1 MGRLTPIVVK
11 ALISADCAGSSQKDP
26 SKFLSF
32 REEVLCAVDG
42 NECGNTT
49 IDVCACRQE
58 ALRYQIAVLP
68 ASHSIDTGFRPPDHS
83 TKAELQSAV
92 PAASPR
98 LAYNIRFKDD
108 HTNLGGL
115 AGALPL
121 TYIAHRSDDARHEVA
136 QPQKSIERIR
146 ARPPVQRRKL
156 EVWL

>member
-32 REEVLCAVDG
+32 REELLLAVDG
-42 NECGNTT
+42 NECGNIT

-98 LAYNIRFKDD
+98 LAAFSI
-108 HTNLGGL
+108 GL
-115 AGALPL
+115 RLAALPAL
-121 TYIAHRSDDARHEVA
+121 AAPRAAASRPAPGGAGELAAGNRILPPLSRDHGGCPTAARW
-136 QPQKSIERIR
+136 R
-146 ARPPVQRRKL
+146 
-156 EVWL
+156 